1 MLKKINILKK
11 IKILRIT
18 HWIKNLIIFLPL
30 IFSNKFVDLS
40 NFLIAIKLFLHFSLL
55 SSAVYVFNDILDFE
69 KDRNHP
75 IKRLRAIPQGIIS
88 IKQAIALHVFLL
100 FLSIFFLNKEI
111 LYVSISYLILNY
123 LYSII
128 LKKIFILDIV
138 IVSFGYY
145 LRVLAISLVTNI
157 PLSSYFTIMVFLI
170 AIFILLSKR
179 YLGVKFSNIDES
191 KNLKFFYFKF
201 YKILSI
207 FLLISISVIFT
218 KYILE
223 NIEITFSIDFISI
236 FISQII
242 LLIILFMFNRLV
254 ILLNKDENPVSI
266 FFKNKEIY
274 LTSYFWIFYNM
285 VLYLYVL

>member
-1 MLKKINILKK
+1 MLKNINILKK

-179 YLGVKFSNIDES
+179 YLGVKFSDIDES

-207 FLLISISVIFT
+207 FLLISISVVFT

-223 NIEITFSIDFISI
+223 NIDITFSSDFISI

-274 LTSYFWIFYNM
+274 LTSYFWIFYNI